1 MQKIHILETKSTN
14 TFLIDAIAKG
24 GCYDE
29 YDVIYTQRQRLAAER
44 DWLELLVS
52 GEKD

>member
-29 YDVIYTQRQRLAAER
+29 YDVIYTQRQTAGRGQMGNS
-44 DWLELLVS
+44 W
-52 GEKD
+52 